1 MTYIYRN
8 MILTACILG
17 SSLYLSGQTSGD
29 SIKTKYLQN
38 RAIAFASQPDYQ
50 VSSAIS
56 TVSGAELEKTFTP
69 NIWNTLIGRLPGF
82 TVMQGSEEPG
92 SFGTS
97 YAGRGIATFTGNN
110 APLILIDG
118 YQSTINHLV
127 PEEIETV
134 TFLKDA
140 SATAIYGLRG
150 ANGVLLVT
158 TKRGIESPL
167 KISFS
172 TQVGFQQATRLPE
185 YLRAYDFARLY
196 NEAEANNGVKTPTY
210 KEEDLQAYLTGSDPL
225 YHPDIDWYDQVLRKA
240 APLYN
245 FDLNFRG
252 GNKIVKYYVMLN
264 MLGNNGLLKRTT
276 DLSEDT
282 KNETYQK
289 YNVRTNMDINV
300 TKNFSAHVTLGLSVE
315 DNVNPGGQNTSSLFN
330 TLDYINP
337 NSFPVK
343 NPNGTYGG
351 NTKFNNPLGM
361 IAETGYW
368 SYNARNLNSA
378 LRLTEK
384 LDMITPGLS
393 ASAAIAF
400 NSYYIGY
407 SNKTKD
413 VERFSI
419 TKGADEEPIY
429 ELAGGQDETLTG
441 DESQSDQW
449 RNTTLQAFL
458 NYDRTFG
465 KHQLNAMAMYE
476 YEERYVGAVQPYRH
490 IGFGG
495 RFTYTN
501 NNRYIAEFSF
511 GTQASENFLK
521 HNSFFPAGSL
531 GWIVS
536 QEDFL
541 KNNNIIKYLK
551 LRTSYGLTGNDEIGG
566 DRFMYDQE
574 YIYTSDYF
582 LGTTSKNHT
591 IRGLM
596 QGRLANPDIS
606 WEKER
611 KFNIGFET
619 NLLGK
624 LDISFDYFYNRRFDI
639 LCIPSRNIPSYI
651 GADMP
656 YMNLGKTKNQ
666 GFEASIRW
674 SDNIGKKIQY
684 FAQLDGWMAK
694 NKILYNSESIQTEDY
709 FYRTGRQINQPYYL
723 EALGFYTEEDIQ
735 NPDVAKPAWQ
745 NVQAGDIK
753 YKDQNG
759 DNIID
764 SNDWYP
770 IGKTSIPE
778 ITLGLNLGCTFYGFD
793 FTAFFQSAL
802 NRDVYLDAPYYRA
815 FQGRGNVSKAALNRW
830 TPETAATATYP
841 RLSASDD
848 QNNYQGSTF
857 WLKNG
862 NFLKLRNIE
871 LGYTFK
877 NLISTAKTTADLR
890 IFVNG
895 TNLFSIDHIKDLD
908 PEIMSGYPALRTIS
922 FGAKV
927 QF

>member
-1 MTYIYRN
+1 
-8 MILTACILG
+8 
-17 SSLYLSGQTSGD
+17 
-29 SIKTKYLQN
+29 
-38 RAIAFASQPDYQ
+38 
-50 VSSAIS
+50 
-56 TVSGAELEKTFTP
+56 
-69 NIWNTLIGRLPGF
+69 
-82 TVMQGSEEPG
+82 
-92 SFGTS
+92 
-97 YAGRGIATFTGNN
+97 
-110 APLILIDG
+110 
-118 YQSTINHLV
+118 
-127 PEEIETV
+127 
-134 TFLKDA
+134 
-140 SATAIYGLRG
+140 
-150 ANGVLLVT
+150 
-158 TKRGIESPL
+158 
-167 KISFS
+167 
-172 TQVGFQQATRLPE
+172 
-185 YLRAYDFARLY
+185 
-196 NEAEANNGVKTPTY
+196 
-210 KEEDLQAYLTGSDPL
+210 
-225 YHPDIDWYDQVLRKA
+225 
-240 APLYN
+240 
-245 FDLNFRG
+245 
-252 GNKIVKYYVMLN
+252 
-264 MLGNNGLLKRTT
+264 
-276 DLSEDT
+276 
-282 KNETYQK
+282 
-289 YNVRTNMDINV
+289 
-300 TKNFSAHVTLGLSVE
+300 
-315 DNVNPGGQNTSSLFN
+315 
-330 TLDYINP
+330 
-337 NSFPVK
+337 
-343 NPNGTYGG
+343 
-351 NTKFNNPLGM
+351 
-361 IAETGYW
+361 
-368 SYNARNLNSA
+368 
-378 LRLTEK
+378 
-384 LDMITPGLS
+384 
-393 ASAAIAF
+393 
-400 NSYYIGY
+400 
-407 SNKTKD
+407 
-413 VERFSI
+413 
-419 TKGADEEPIY
+419 
-429 ELAGGQDETLTG
+429 
-441 DESQSDQW
+441 
-449 RNTTLQAFL
+449 
-458 NYDRTFG
+458 
-465 KHQLNAMAMYE
+465 
-476 YEERYVGAVQPYRH
+476 
-490 IGFGG
+490 
-495 RFTYTN
+495 
-501 NNRYIAEFSF
+501 
-511 GTQASENFLK
+511 
-521 HNSFFPAGSL
+521 
-531 GWIVS
+531 
-536 QEDFL
+536 
-541 KNNNIIKYLK
+541 
-551 LRTSYGLTGNDEIGG
+551 
-566 DRFMYDQE
+566 MYDQE

-611 KFNIGFET
+611 KFNIGFRT